1 MKATG
6 LHGILQFVMHEIWKH
21 IVHDPGDSYMVKL
34 PSGHLI
40 PTGYTAESWNNPRDI
55 EDAAKRIL
63 ERFSK

>member
-1 MKATG
+1 M
-6 LHGILQFVMHEIWKH
+6 
-21 IVHDPGDSYMVKL
+21 HDPGDSYMVKL

-63 ERFSK
+63 ERFLK